1 VNRHFASAVLSLVAS
16 LPLAARAADPKPAVA
31 ATAAPTAAAPKP
43 KATPKPVETKPAAPE
58 RAAEATEDTFGHHGQ
73 FNVRVEFLT
82 GYDML
87 FRYDK
92 SPRCAPFDD
101 TKRPA
106 DQQKFCGFGAAPGL
120 GLALGYSAIDSFEPF
135 VVARFGL
142 ANQADQTN
150 QGKLLQVGVGARLY
164 TMSDSRFKIFFAPFI
179 GLDLTSGPVVP
190 IAPGPPGNP
199 GADDAKTLKVTN
211 DSFRTDLLAHLDIGP
226 QFDLSRA
233 FGVYLSGGLTFQMLR
248 YLGASAD
255 LTLGVQMRAP

>member
-1 VNRHFASAVLSLVAS
+1 VNWHSASAVLSLVAS
-16 LPLAARAADPKPAVA
+16 FPFAARAAGPKPAA
-31 ATAAPTAAAPKP
+31 AAPATAPKP

-58 RAAEATEDTFGHHGQ
+58 RAAEAAEDTFGHHGQ

-92 SPRCAPFDD
+92 SPRCAPYDYA
-101 TKRPA
+101 KPSPA
-106 DQQKFCGFGAAPGL
+106 DQQKFCGFGAPPGL
-120 GLALGYSAIDSFEPF
+120 GVALGYSAIDSFEPF
-135 VVARFGL
+135 VLARFGL
-142 ANQADQTN
+142 ANEADQTN

-164 TMSDSRFKIFFAPFI
+164 TMSDSRFKIFFSPFI

-190 IAPGPPGNP
+190 IAPGLPGNP
-199 GADDAKTLKVTN
+199 GADDAKTGKVTN
-211 DSFRTDLLAHLDIGP
+211 DSYRTDLLAHLDIGP
-226 QFDLSRA
+226 QYDFSRG
-233 FGVYLSGGLTFQMLR
+233 FGVYLAGGLTFQMLR